1 MELKRINNKIIVR
14 MNKGEEVMATLGD
27 ICEKENIA
35 CASVSAIGATN
46 YVEVGFFDTTEKK
59 YYPNTFTGDMEIT
72 SLVGN
77 VTTKDDKPYIHLH
90 INVADH
96 SQDLHGGH
104 LSLCVIS
111 ATLEMI
117 IDVIEVKVERQYDD
131 ECGLNLMKFDS

>member
-14 MNKGEEVMATLGD
+14 MNKGEEVMSTLTE
-27 ICEKENIA
+27 ICLNENIS
-35 CASVSAIGATN
+35 CASISAIGATN
-46 YVEVGFFDTTEKK
+46 YVEVGFFDTVEKK

-77 VTTKDDKPYIHLH
+77 VTTKDGQPYLHLH

-96 SQDLHGGH
+96 RQDLHGGH

-117 IDVIEVKVERQYDD
+117 IDVIDTTVDRQFD
-131 ECGLNLMKFDS
+131 EDCGLNIMKFDS